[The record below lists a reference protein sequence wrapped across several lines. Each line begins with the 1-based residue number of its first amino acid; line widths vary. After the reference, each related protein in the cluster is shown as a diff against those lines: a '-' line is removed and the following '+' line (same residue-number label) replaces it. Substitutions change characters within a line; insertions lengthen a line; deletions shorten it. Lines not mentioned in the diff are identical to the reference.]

1 MLVRQKDCVTIMNGL
16 VALVAGD
23 VSVQLVLRDNNTLLE
38 VMVLWTL
45 FDGLNG
51 IALVVK

>member
-1 MLVRQKDCVTIMNGL
+1 MNGL

-23 VSVQLVLRDNNTLLE
+23 AYVQVVLRDNHTLLE
-38 VMVLWTL
+38 VMLLWTL